1 LTPLI
6 GAKMPHAAACAF
18 FKLLIALK
26 TSRLAQAVLT
36 AQSMLPGVP

>member
-6 GAKMPHAAACAF
+6 GAQMPRAAAWSF

>member
-6 GAKMPHAAACAF
+6 GAQMPRVAVCGF

-26 TSRLAQAVLT
+26 TSRLAQAVLA

>member
-1 LTPLI
+1 
-6 GAKMPHAAACAF
+6 MPRAAACAS

>member
-1 LTPLI
+1 
-6 GAKMPHAAACAF
+6 MPHAAAWSF

-36 AQSMLPGVP
+36 AHSMLPGVP